1 MYGGRAI
8 WEICVLS
15 LNFDA
20 NLELLLKIKFIK
32 NLKNKK
38 STDPPA
44 STETSAWA
52 RVRPN
57 AQMGK
62 CSTVSDPACQLLL
75 WTGSWFYSLL
85 QLMPIVQEGQE
96 VGPRILLGEEIL
108 PLLFSQSALRIRK
121 RMAGLA
127 IPTLQIFRN

>member
-1 MYGGRAI
+1 MYGGRGI

-52 RVRPN
+52 LVRPN

-75 WTGSWFYSLL
+75 WTGSRFYSLL
-85 QLMPIVQEGQE
+85 RLAASTDANSAQRAGS
-96 VGPRILLGEEIL
+96 GP
-108 PLLFSQSALRIRK
+108 
-121 RMAGLA
+121 
-127 IPTLQIFRN
+127 